1 MSAPLLSKKPEVEY
15 LVDLHRLWVRPRQR
29 RWRFGFLVD
38 DVTGKVC
45 GAVVHGEGK
54 KDLRRNA
61 RLVWHQ
67 EQKRGATGDPIL
79 ILSETAEP
87 TSKDLAT
94 GWVILRCLNCGERLA
109 AIKYGRGGSD
119 VHIDYG
125 DRPRADGVHLLRLGV
140 RHRFAATG
148 SAQRITCGECKEKAE
163 WTPCQLA
170 GNWLRYR
177 IITPGQ
183 SGG

>member
-1 MSAPLLSKKPEVEY
+1 MPGKPEIEY
-15 LVDLHRLWVRPRQR
+15 LMDLDRPWTRPMQR
-29 RWRFGFLVD
+29 RWRYGFLVD
-38 DVTGKVC
+38 DVAGKVC
-45 GAVVHGEGK
+45 GAVIHGEGK

-87 TSKDLAT
+87 SSKDLVT
-94 GWVILRCLNCGERLA
+94 GWMILRCLNCGTRLA
-109 AIKYGRGGSD
+109 AIKYGRGGRD

-125 DRPRADGVHLLRLGV
+125 DRPRADGVHVPRYGLL
-140 RHRFAATG
+140 HRFYAPV
-148 SAQRITCGECKEKAE
+148 AQRISCGKCREKAE
-163 WTPCQLA
+163 WALCEFA
-170 GNWLRYR
+170 VNWVRYR